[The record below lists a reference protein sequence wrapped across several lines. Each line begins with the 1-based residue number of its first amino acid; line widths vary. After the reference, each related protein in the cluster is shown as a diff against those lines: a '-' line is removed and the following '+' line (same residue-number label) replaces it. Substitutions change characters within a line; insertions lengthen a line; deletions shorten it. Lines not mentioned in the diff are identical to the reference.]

1 MLSKAI
7 IEQKMDIAVILLA
20 RGVKGENLDVQ
31 TKKKLIHMAILMGVS
46 SVVRKLLCSGVSL
59 NDVLDEEGNS
69 ALHVAA
75 KIGYACTVRLLL
87 SIGADKFLK
96 NKKGEI
102 PMDVTDNEDVKH
114 EFGCYNE
121 TGDDKQ
127 DQLFRRAAIEGK
139 YYSLNI
145 LLELGIDVDKI
156 NEHGNTALHLAVEKG
171 NEDIIKI
178 LVSNGATV
186 YIQNKLGQTP
196 LDGAI
201 SSKNENV
208 IKVLLVEFLSF
219 SLKNRSILKKE
230 AFQKFVGVGEEMFH
244 LRKHFHNISLLRYI
258 TDQGD
263 SKLKEREE
271 LLTLLVLIDR
281 FRYPKDLENSELR
294 VIEQV
299 RMGLPSS
306 KGLRECIKSI
316 QKHYKWGSPKLY
328 FMRFFSIFKN
338 IIFGWMMYLLDFGT
352 DLKFSSD
359 MLSNAKRNFTNE
371 LYHCKSNIEPMV
383 DSVVL
388 YCKEDFSS
396 RSCYNSLKS
405 LGRTGKGC
413 FETEKRF
420 DESYE
425 WNLAGFVTL
434 FHCFLPF
441 VFAFIIFIV
450 GCFKTEK
457 IDLSNIP
464 LPFVSKVY
472 KTYIEWKLFLVFT
485 IIGEER
491 RYIEEKGKWQPKLD
505 EYEKV
510 ITLSMAIEASLEAC
524 FQFWFQTNFLL
535 PSVILGIIDIDGA
548 DQITDLVNFRIFSI
562 FLSFFT
568 FAWAS
573 FTIRYFELRYHK

>member
-1 MLSKAI
+1 M
-7 IEQKMDIAVILLA
+7 
-20 RGVKGENLDVQ
+20 
-31 TKKKLIHMAILMGVS
+31 
-46 SVVRKLLCSGVSL
+46 
-59 NDVLDEEGNS
+59 
-69 ALHVAA
+69 
-75 KIGYACTVRLLL
+75 
-87 SIGADKFLK
+87 
-96 NKKGEI
+96 
-102 PMDVTDNEDVKH
+102 
-114 EFGCYNE
+114 
-121 TGDDKQ
+121 
-127 DQLFRRAAIEGK
+127 
-139 YYSLNI
+139 
-145 LLELGIDVDKI
+145 
-156 NEHGNTALHLAVEKG
+156 
-171 NEDIIKI
+171 
-178 LVSNGATV
+178 
-186 YIQNKLGQTP
+186 GQTP

-299 RMGLPSS
+299 RIGLPSS

-396 RSCYNSLKS
+396 RGCYNSLKS

-434 FHCFLPF
+434 LHCFLPF
-441 VFAFIIFIV
+441 VFEFIIFIV
-450 GCFKTEK
+450 GCFTTAK
-457 IDLSNIP
+457 IDFSNIP

-485 IIGEER
+485 VIGDER
-491 RYIEEKGKWQPKLD
+491 RYMEEKGKWQPKLD